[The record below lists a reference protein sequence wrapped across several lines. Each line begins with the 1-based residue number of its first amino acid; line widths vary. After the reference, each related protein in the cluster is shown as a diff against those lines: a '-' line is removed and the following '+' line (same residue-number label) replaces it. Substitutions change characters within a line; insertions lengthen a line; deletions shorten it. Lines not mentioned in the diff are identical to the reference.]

1 MDNPNLLESVLQ
13 PCSDHY
19 SFKKDL
25 RLNAWMIVAAAVYVA
40 ILELL
45 KRHPEWSPITRGL
58 LALTPIIPGVLYVR
72 TCLRF
77 IRGMDELQRRIQ
89 TEAWLFAALGS
100 LIIGTII
107 NTLNAN
113 GVTFGRLTHGLS
125 LGGAF
130 ALTFALWL
138 VGTAIANRRYK

>member
-113 GVTFGRLTHGLS
+113 GVDRKSTRLNSSH
-125 LGGAF
+125 LGISYA
-130 ALTFALWL
+130 
-138 VGTAIANRRYK
+138 V